1 MKTAHDMG
9 AIASQIAQIL
19 EIIVRLS
26 LLLLLL
32 AVVLGHL
39 GWRPP
44 ILPRLGS
51 QELLYL
57 CGAWLAYRWRA

>member
-1 MKTAHDMG
+1 MKAAHDMG
-9 AIASQIAQIL
+9 AIAHQIASII
-19 EIIVRLS
+19 EIVVRLA

-51 QELLYL
+51 QDLLYL